1 MTTKLEQYIED
12 IENYIENCK
21 YQAFSN
27 TKIIVDKEQID
38 HLLRNL
44 RVNTPEEIKRYQR
57 IVTQKESILD
67 GAREKAEALIQEAQA
82 HTDRMID
89 QQEIT
94 RQAYEQSKLM
104 VQQAMDQANQII
116 ANAQIEA
123 NNVRQDS
130 IKYID
135 DMLFE
140 LQKIVSIGIDTA
152 QAHYGQLLTQL
163 KESEQIIEKNRAE
176 LAPQISEMNGMS
188 ANQDQMNLDI
198 INK

>member
-152 QAHYGQLLTQL
+152 QTHYGQLLAQL

-176 LAPQISEMNGMS
+176 LAPQISEMNGMNP
-188 ANQDQMNLDI
+188 NQDQMNLDI